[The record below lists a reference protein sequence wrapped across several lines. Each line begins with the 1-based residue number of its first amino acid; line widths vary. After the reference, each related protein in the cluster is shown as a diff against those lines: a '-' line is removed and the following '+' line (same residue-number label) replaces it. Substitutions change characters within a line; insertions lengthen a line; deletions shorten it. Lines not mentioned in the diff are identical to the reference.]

1 MRDTDTNPQDLSRG
15 ECLRLMSTVGVGRII
30 YTRQAL
36 PAVELVNFTIDS
48 GDIVISTVRDELA
61 SAARDSVVA
70 FETDHFSPQYKA
82 GWSVTVIG
90 RSREKTSL
98 RPVTGHE
105 HLLRVT
111 PEIVTGRALR
121 LILEPHHWPPS
132 MAAPLTS
139 G

>member
-1 MRDTDTNPQDLSRG
+1 MRDTGTYSEDLPRA

-36 PAVELVNFTIDS
+36 PAVELVNFTIDN

-90 RSREKTSL
+90 CSREMTSPQ
-98 RPVTGHE
+98 PVTGHE
-105 HLLRVT
+105 RLLRVT

-121 LILEPHHWPPS
+121 LTPEPHHWPAS
-132 MAAPLTS
+132 IAS
-139 G
+139 

>member
-1 MRDTDTNPQDLSRG
+1 MRDTGRCPEDLPRG

-30 YTRQAL
+30 YSRQAM
-36 PAVELVNFTIDS
+36 PAVELVNFTLDS

-61 SAARDSVVA
+61 SAAHDSVVA

-90 RSREKTSL
+90 RSREVVQPG
-98 RPVTGHE
+98 PVTGYE
-105 HLLRVT
+105 HVLRLT

-121 LILEPHHWPPS
+121 LIPEPQHWPAGIAS
-132 MAAPLTS
+132 
-139 G
+139 

>member
-1 MRDTDTNPQDLSRG
+1 MRDTGTYPQDLPWG
-15 ECLRLMSTVGVGRII
+15 ECLRLMSTVAVGRII
-30 YTRQAL
+30 YSRRAL
-36 PAVELVNFTIDS
+36 PAVELVNFTLDG

-90 RSREKTSL
+90 RSREGAHSG
-98 RPVTGHE
+98 PVTGHE
-105 HLLRVT
+105 HVLRIT

-121 LILEPHHWPPS
+121 LTPEPYHWPTDIAS
-132 MAAPLTS
+132 
-139 G
+139 

>member
-1 MRDTDTNPQDLSRG
+1 MQDTGTHSENLPRG

-36 PAVELVNFTIDS
+36 PAVELVDFTVDG

-70 FETDHFSPQYKA
+70 FETDHFSLQYKA

-90 RSREKTSL
+90 RSREVNHP
-98 RPVTGHE
+98 RAVTGHG
-105 HLLRVT
+105 HVLRIT

-121 LILEPHHWPPS
+121 LIPEPQP
-132 MAAPLTS
+132 
-139 G
+139 